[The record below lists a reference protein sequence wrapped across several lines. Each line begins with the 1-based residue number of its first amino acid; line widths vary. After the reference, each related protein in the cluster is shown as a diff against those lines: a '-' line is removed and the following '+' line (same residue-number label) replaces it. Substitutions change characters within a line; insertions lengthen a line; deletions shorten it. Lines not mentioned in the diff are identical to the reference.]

1 MGSCAE
7 KICTEMTITRQAQD
21 EYAIQ
26 SYTRAREASK
36 ALEWEI
42 VGVIKQSR
50 KGEVVYQ
57 KDQEVE
63 RFAPEQFARLR
74 PLFAKNGSITT
85 ANSSK
90 IADGACALL
99 LMSE

>member
-1 MGSCAE
+1 M
-7 KICTEMTITRQAQD
+7 
-21 EYAIQ
+21 
-26 SYTRAREASK
+26 
-36 ALEWEI
+36 
-42 VGVIKQSR
+42 GVIKQSR
-50 KGEVVYQ
+50 GKKVVLN
-57 KDQEVE
+57 KDQELE

-99 LMSE
+99 LMSEEAAKKRGLKPLARILDFEQGAV